1 MSAIASG
8 FKSGPI
14 LGALFFIA
22 CAYFVVERYRLR
34 KNIRKISEAA
44 EAITSGKLAPIPKMP
59 PGELARLSLSLNL
72 LSERFRYDLTEMKRL
87 EEIRKEF
94 VANVSHELRTPISTI
109 RAFAETLLEGALE
122 DKERCREFVREISL
136 SSERMEKLVEDILQI
151 SALESGKMP
160 PRFETASLMKIA
172 SETVASLIPLAQ
184 QKQIVLRIEPFGDLP
199 EVHADRELM
208 RRVFINLIE
217 NAIKYTPE
225 KGFVRVFAVLD
236 EESVKVTIEDNGIGI
251 SPEDL
256 PRIFE
261 RFYRADKA
269 RSREM
274 GGTGLGLSIVKHG
287 VELHGGSVGVESAL
301 GKGSRFFF
309 KIPALGPRK

>member
-8 FKSGPI
+8 FRSCF
-14 LGALFFIA
+14 ALCAVFFAA
-22 CAYFVVERYRLR
+22 CVYLIVERYRLR
-34 KNIRKISEAA
+34 KNIRRISEAA
-44 EAITSGKLAPIPKMP
+44 ETVASGQLAPIPKTSS
-59 PGELARLSLSLNL
+59 GELARLSLSLNL
-72 LSERFRYDLTEMKRL
+72 LSERFQYDLAEMKRL

-109 RAFAETLLEGALE
+109 RAFAETLLEGALQDE
-122 DKERCREFVREISL
+122 ERALEFVKEISL

-172 SETVASLIPLAQ
+172 SEVVASLIPFAQ
-184 QKQIVLRIEPFGDLP
+184 QKQVVLRIEPFGDLS
-199 EVHADRELM
+199 EVHADREQM

-225 KGFVRVFAVLD
+225 RGCVRVFALSD
-236 EESVKVTIEDNGIGI
+236 EGSVRVMIEDNGIGI

-274 GGTGLGLSIVKHG
+274 GGTGLGLSIVKRI

-301 GKGSRFFF
+301 GKGTKFFF
-309 KIPALGPRK
+309 KIPALIS

>member
-1 MSAIASG
+1 MSDIASG
-8 FKSGPI
+8 FRFCVFIPVF
-14 LGALFFIA
+14 LFAACLYFI
-22 CAYFVVERYRLR
+22 FERYRLR

-44 EAITSGKLAPIPKMP
+44 ETVASGKSAVIPKMP

-72 LSERFRYDLTEMKRL
+72 LSERFQYDLSEMKRL

-109 RAFAETLLEGALE
+109 RAFSETLLEGAFK
-122 DKERCREFVREISL
+122 DQKRCLEFVREISA

-160 PRFETASLMKIA
+160 PRFEMTSLMKIA
-172 SETVASLIPLAQ
+172 SEVVASLIPLAQ
-184 QKQIVLRIEPFGDLP
+184 QKQIVLRIDPFGDLP

-225 KGFVRVFAVLD
+225 KGFIRVSAAL
-236 EESVKVTIEDNGIGI
+236 EEGSVKAVVEDNGIGI

-274 GGTGLGLSIVKHG
+274 GGTGLGLSIVKHC
-287 VELHGGSVGVESAL
+287 VELHGGSVGLESEL
-301 GKGSRFFF
+301 GKGSKFFF
-309 KIPALGPRK
+309 KVPAISK

>member
-1 MSAIASG
+1 MSDIALRFSLRV
-8 FKSGPI
+8 FIP
-14 LGALFFIA
+14 AFLFLACLYFI
-22 CAYFVVERYRLR
+22 FERYRLR

-44 EAITSGKLAPIPKMP
+44 ETVASGQSALIPKMP
-59 PGELARLSLSLNL
+59 RGELARLSLSLNL
-72 LSERFRYDLTEMKRL
+72 LSERFQYDLSEMKRL

-109 RAFAETLLEGALE
+109 RAFSETLLEGAFK
-122 DKERCREFVREISL
+122 DQKRCLEFVREISA

-151 SALESGKMP
+151 SALESGKLP
-160 PRFETASLMKIA
+160 PRFEMASLMKIA
-172 SETVASLIPLAQ
+172 SEAVASLIPLAQ

-199 EVHADRELM
+199 EVRADRELM

-225 KGFVRVFAVLD
+225 KGYIRVSAAL
-236 EESVKVTIEDNGIGI
+236 EEGSVKAVIEDNGIGI

-274 GGTGLGLSIVKHG
+274 GGTGLGLSIVKHC
-287 VELHGGSVGVESAL
+287 VELHGGSAGVESGL
-301 GKGSRFFF
+301 GKGSKFFF
-309 KIPALGPRK
+309 KIPAISK